1 MNYSAE
7 QAQYMVERYTAKPD
21 RETVDELAEEL
32 GKSAKSIIGKL
43 SREGVYRRQL
53 YKTKQGK
60 EPTTKAEIVA
70 NIAMSLGFESEDLV
84 GLDKTPSLFFKSW
97 SKSSAAQKAALDP
110 TVIESLRSSPGFTR
124 VQRDLGSGPPMMSHK
139 NSP

>member
-84 GLDKTPSLFFKSW
+84 GLDKTPKLVLQKLEQVICSAE
-97 SKSSAAQKAALDP
+97 SS
-110 TVIESLRSSPGFTR
+110 S
-124 VQRDLGSGPPMMSHK
+124 
-139 NSP
+139 